1 MEASV
6 YIRCYSDSTTIG
18 TTRWSEYTTDID
30 FWAKNGVLLGSVFRQ
45 KVRLLCFHPTVGMSI
60 ANCNIY
66 DQGDKISKA
75 RHAEVNILPSCV
87 HRERERD

>member
-6 YIRCYSDSTTIG
+6 YIICYSDYTTIG

-30 FWAKNGVLLGSVFRQ
+30 FGAKNGVLLGSVFRQ

-60 ANCNIY
+60 ANIY
-66 DQGDKISKA
+66 DRGDKISKA